1 VTHHDPTTGGRRS
14 AAAPR
19 GRLSLTVVLAVVL
32 PLLALVL
39 ALGVRPEVDPVAS
52 EEPPVESELSRTDLA
67 CPEAVRGAGAV
78 RVADVDGEAGEV
90 SLVRAEADG
99 ERGEPSPLR
108 IRSGQVAEQDVSGAA
123 VVTGTGAM
131 APGLLAGRAG
141 GSGLAATTCPVA
153 GTERWFAGL
162 GARATRGSVIELVNP
177 DRGVAVVDVDV
188 WSPSGPV
195 EVGALRGVSV
205 PGRSVVRLDLSDEVP
220 TRRTLGARVVVNR
233 GRVAASVRDRE
244 DPIARGREL
253 VDWLPGQAEP
263 AEDSLVTGLAAGGGS
278 RNLMLVNPGEDEA
291 RVRLQLVSEESTFSP
306 TGVEEVRVPAE
317 SFRRVALGWLGPEV
331 GEGALGLRV
340 TSTQPVAASVRS
352 VIGGDLVTAA
362 PSPGVE
368 STGGAVLPGSG
379 VDDARLVLAGAD
391 AEGQVRVVARAA
403 GGRELL
409 SRRVA
414 VAPDRATE
422 IDLPAAAGLVTV
434 SPEGT
439 GIQGTVLLQ
448 GPGSA
453 AVPVVE
459 PQRVGLVP
467 SVRPAGP

>member
-32 PLLALVL
+32 PLLAVLL

-52 EEPPVESELSRTDLA
+52 EEPPVETELSRTDLA
-67 CPEAVRGAGAV
+67 CPEAVRGTGAV
-78 RVADVDGEAGEV
+78 RVVDVDGEGGEV
-90 SLVRAEADG
+90 SLVRAEAEG
-99 ERGEPSPLR
+99 ERAEPTPLR
-108 IRSGQVAEQDVSGAA
+108 IRPGRVAERDVSGAA

-131 APGLLAGRAG
+131 APGLLAARAG
-141 GSGLAATTCPVA
+141 GSGLAATPCPAA

-162 GARATRGSVIELVNP
+162 AARATRGSVIELVNP
-177 DRGVAVVDVDV
+177 DRGVAVVDVDL
-188 WSPSGPV
+188 WSPSGPI

-263 AEDSLVTGLAAGGGS
+263 AEDSLVTGLAGGGGS

-291 RVRLQLVSEESTFSP
+291 RVQLRLVSEESTFSP
-306 TGVEEVRVPAE
+306 TGVEEVRVPAG
-317 SFRRVALGWLGPEV
+317 SFRRIALGWLGREV
-331 GEGALGLRV
+331 DRGALGLRV

-352 VIGGDLVTAA
+352 VVRGDLVTAA
-362 PSPGVE
+362 PSPAIA

-391 AEGQVRVVARAA
+391 AEGEVRVVARAP

-409 SRRVA
+409 SRRVD
-414 VAPDRATE
+414 VGPDRATE
-422 IDLPAAAGLVTV
+422 IDLPRAAGLVTV

-439 GIQGTVLLQ
+439 GIRGTVLLE
-448 GPGSA
+448 GPGT
-453 AVPVVE
+453 AVLPVVE